1 MLYNQGA
8 MGVGVDLPWHVQ
20 TKTLQWL
27 AHTIILLHNTCL
39 VKQCLQTTKLIR
51 RKVMYIIISVYTD
64 IAYNNNN

>member
-1 MLYNQGA
+1 MLYNQDA

-20 TKTLQWL
+20 TKTLQC

-39 VKQCLQTTKLIR
+39 VKQCLQTTKLRR

-64 IAYNNNN
+64 IPYNNNY